1 MSRPRT
7 GRSVRSAPPKT
18 TRPESARSRPAM
30 LRSKV
35 VLPAALG
42 PSTTKNSPALMARSM
57 PSRAATEPKVL
68 RKPATTRSD
77 IDQTGSAA
85 GRTASVSRAGMASS
99 RGRPIEAVGRRVG
112 AVAFAARP
120 SMSSV
125 TRPAVP
131 PLPARRLGKGGAR
144 QEDLLHRRRLDA
156 AQLLH
161 RRRQEVVEIAEDDR
175 RLVEQQTLDLA
186 RRRALRP
193 EVEGADILRDQLVVL
208 GVLEMRRIP
217 GAVALQRRRQEHVGH
232 AAMTVVGDAERRI

>member
-57 PSRAATEPKVL
+57 PSRAATEPNVL
-68 RKPATTRSD
+68 RRPVTTRSD
-77 IDQTGSAA
+77 IDQTDPAA
-85 GRTASVSRAGMASS
+85 GHAASVARAGMASS
-99 RGRPIEAVGRRVG
+99 RGRPIGVVA
-112 AVAFAARP
+112 AAFAARR

-125 TRPAVP
+125 RRPSA
-131 PLPARRLGKGGAR
+131 PLLGAHLGEGGAR

-161 RRRQEVVEIAEDDR
+161 RRRQEVVEIAEDHR
-175 RLVEQQTLDLA
+175 RLVEQQPLDLA
-186 RRRALRP
+186 GRRALRP
-193 EVEGADILRDQLVVL
+193 ELKGADILRDQLVVFRI
-208 GVLEMRRIP
+208 LEMRRVP
-217 GAVALQRRRQEHVGH
+217 GAVALQRRR
-232 AAMTVVGDAERRI
+232 